1 MRFAERHFS
10 IIKIGEKSGPVYIKG
25 VLQYKMEAAKLNE
38 TLKKRFEQNM
48 QRHPGILWE
57 DICRLLTQE
66 HWDILSRMEEAGGAP
81 DVLAGKNGGL
91 FCGLLQ
97 ETPKTEEASATM
109 KTRQRKNNPPK
120 KRLGHSKIIR
130 RLAYGRRNLQ
140 NLAKIGSYDEKGQVW
155 LATDDAFRRQGDALF
170 ANLRHGRVFIYYN
183 GAESYYRIRGFRC
196 MLLLNGQAK

>member
-1 MRFAERHFS
+1 
-10 IIKIGEKSGPVYIKG
+10 
-25 VLQYKMEAAKLNE
+25 MEAAKLNE

-57 DICRLLTQE
+57 DICKLLTQE
-66 HWDILSRMEEAGGAP
+66 HWDILSRMEEAGGEP

-91 FCGLLQ
+91 LFGDCCK
-97 ETPKTEEASATM
+97 ETPQNRRSVCYDEEARL
-109 KTRQRKNNPPK
+109 KRKNNPPEK
-120 KRLGHSKIIR
+120 SAWGIAKSYGALLMDEETYKI
-130 RLAYGRRNLQ
+130 LQ
-140 NLAKIGSYDEKGQVW
+140 KCGSYDEKGQVW